1 MTLTTHARTHVCVFI
16 SRWPRAAA
24 AVVYCQT
31 RAIWRRYCRSVRVD
45 KKEQCSFPFF
55 ISRQSF
61 CFDASGV
68 IELLKNVKSTSD
80 VSFGNCHYSDTV
92 THTCCQ
98 FTLNAAAAV
107 CVDYLFVASF
117 QSPMRLKAHLPFC
130 RRRRRRRRVLFS
142 FTSSSAGTRIRN
154 RFKRLMGGGGLDGG
168 PFEVESS
175 NEKCSSSRALK
186 SVSSFSSSSF
196 PCCCWWWH
204 IRGSTTQH
212 HLPSLS
218 LCAVLVWSRDVSTL
232 KKRVLSPFLLLLLLL
247 FFLIST
253 WPRLYECIVL
263 LRER

>member
-1 MTLTTHARTHVCVFI
+1 M
-16 SRWPRAAA
+16 
-24 AVVYCQT
+24 
-31 RAIWRRYCRSVRVD
+31 RVD

-130 RRRRRRRRVLFS
+130 RRRRRRRVLFS

-154 RFKRLMGGGGLDGG
+154 RFKRLMGGGGLDRG

-196 PCCCWWWH
+196 PCCCW
-204 IRGSTTQH
+204 
-212 HLPSLS
+212 
-218 LCAVLVWSRDVSTL
+218 
-232 KKRVLSPFLLLLLLL
+232 
-247 FFLIST
+247 
-253 WPRLYECIVL
+253 
-263 LRER
+263 